1 MKSLGGKIVCL
12 GRIVGS
18 QGLEGLARL
27 KSYTAKPED
36 IGAYGPLVDK
46 KHNYRF
52 NISVVRSSKKGVV
65 AQIEGISSRT
75 ELEKFYGLD
84 LYVNRSVLP
93 ELKDEEF
100 YYSDLVGLLVNDI
113 DGNFIG
119 KVKSMENFGAGDIIE
134 VETPNGERFM
144 LPFTKKVVTE
154 INLITQN
161 ITIENLKEFNDQ
173 GQESLG
179 VNRNG

>member
-93 ELKDEEF
+93 ELKDEQF

-113 DGNFIG
+113 DGNFVESQAFGYLSIRSLYG
-119 KVKSMENFGAGDIIE
+119 KNISFPSTTNVSKSLSG
-134 VETPNGERFM
+134 GE
-144 LPFTKKVVTE
+144 
-154 INLITQN
+154 LIT
-161 ITIENLKEFNDQ
+161 F
-173 GQESLG
+173 S
-179 VNRNG
+179 

>member
-1 MKSLGGKIVCL
+1 LKSLGGKIVCL

-27 KSYTAKPED
+27 RSYTAKPED
-36 IGAYGPLVDK
+36 IGAYGPLVDEN
-46 KHNYRF
+46 HNYIF
-52 NISVVRSSKKGVV
+52 NISVVRLSKKGVV

-93 ELKDEEF
+93 ELQDEQF

-113 DGNFIG
+113 DGNFVG

-134 VETPNGERFM
+134 VEMLNGERFM

-154 INLITQN
+154 INLIAQN
-161 ITIENLKEFNDQ
+161 ITIDNLEDFNDQ
-173 GQESLG
+173 GQKSFG
-179 VNRNG
+179 VNKNG

>member
-1 MKSLGGKIVCL
+1 M
-12 GRIVGS
+12 
-18 QGLEGLARL
+18 
-27 KSYTAKPED
+27 
-36 IGAYGPLVDK
+36 VDK
-46 KHNYRF
+46 KYNYRF

-84 LYVNRSVLP
+84 LYVDRSVLP

-119 KVKSMENFGAGDIIE
+119 KVKSMENFGAGCRSE
-134 VETPNGERFM
+134 KYNGRHPVHSAGASRSEPRA
-144 LPFTKKVVTE
+144 
-154 INLITQN
+154 
-161 ITIENLKEFNDQ
+161 
-173 GQESLG
+173 
-179 VNRNG
+179 

>member
-1 MKSLGGKIVCL
+1 MIIKVRGEIEDLKSLGGKIVCL

-52 NISVVRSSKKGVV
+52 NISVVRLSKKGVV

-84 LYVNRSVLP
+84 LYVDRSVLP

-113 DGNFIG
+113 DGNFIF
-119 KVKSMENFGAGDIIE
+119 VPKSPFFASAKIYPFFILILAPNFFS
-134 VETPNGERFM
+134 PKR
-144 LPFTKKVVTE
+144 
-154 INLITQN
+154 
-161 ITIENLKEFNDQ
+161 
-173 GQESLG
+173 
-179 VNRNG
+179 

>member
-27 KSYTAKPED
+27 NSYTAKPED
-36 IGAYGPLVDK
+36 IGAYCPLVDK
-46 KHNYRF
+46 KNNYSF

-84 LYVNRSVLP
+84 LYVDRSVLP

-144 LPFTKKVVTE
+144 VPFTKKVVTE
-154 INLITQN
+154 INLNAQN
-161 ITIENLKEFNDQ
+161 ITIDNLKEFNDQ

-179 VNRNG
+179 VNKNG